1 MSNYT
6 SRYQIFYTDKD
17 KTPISVPRSLVVTD
31 AGDIVFIG
39 KNRKEYGEVFNTN
52 VLHLLEHFA
61 CPEGSDGMPDYNTVI
76 KPTLRNPT
84 VGQIWFNKTKKSP
97 FLWNGTKWVS
107 FASRNRTIGGNNGVL
122 YNGNQIPAP
131 LSNINGTL
139 TPMPYSDC
147 AWTVSPFGMTAAT
160 RLTYLECYTDK
171 DAWVTMR
178 YMVQGSLELVEG
190 YANYQIIGVGGSNEW
205 NGGNNGVPP
214 STPNIPG
221 LTPTPSVTRSGTP
234 QPTAPVT
241 PSVTPTITR
250 TPGMTRS
257 LTPTPTASRTE
268 TPVPS
273 VTRTQTP
280 TPSPTPTITP
290 TVSPS
295 VPPPIWINIF
305 DQKTVKDV
313 AVGTDYSLNY
323 RITEAG
329 LIIIYDNYGLS
340 IPSQWIY
347 NDSPVNYSIRVS
359 NVVGEPLTG
368 FVDDWLNTGVQRT
381 WGIVTTNTTAVGTYT
396 VTFLVEIMRNGDQQ
410 IMDRCNITLQ
420 INVI

>member
-6 SRYQIFYTDKD
+6 ARYQIFYTDKD
-17 KTPISVPRSLVVTD
+17 KTPISVPRSLIVTD

-61 CPEGSDGMPDYNTVI
+61 CPENSDGTPDLNTVI
-76 KPTLRNPT
+76 TPTLRNPMP
-84 VGQIWFNKTKKSP
+84 GQLWFNKTKKIP
-97 FLWNGTKWVS
+97 FVWNGTKWVS
-107 FASRNRTIGGNNGVL
+107 FANKSTPVMGNNGVL
-122 YNGNQIPAP
+122 YHGNQLPAP
-131 LSNINGTL
+131 IADPNNL
-139 TPMPYSDC
+139 TSKIKYEDC
-147 AWTVSPFGMTAAT
+147 AWTVSPFGMTAAP
-160 RLTYLECYTDK
+160 RLSYLECYTDK
-171 DAWVTMR
+171 EANLTMR
-178 YMVQGSLELVEG
+178 YMVQGSLDLLEG
-190 YANYQIIGVGGSNEW
+190 YANYQIIGIGGSGMF
-205 NGGNNGVPP
+205 NGGSNGVPP

-221 LTPTPSVTRSGTP
+221 LTPTPTVTRSATP
-234 QPTAPVT
+234 SATAMVT
-241 PSVTPTITR
+241 PTVTPTITR

-257 LTPTPTASRTE
+257 VTPTPTASRTE

-280 TPSPTPTITP
+280 TPSPTPTVTP

-313 AVGTDYSLNY
+313 SVGTEYSLNY
-323 RITEAG
+323 RVTESG
-329 LIIIYDNYGLS
+329 IIIIYDNYGMS

-359 NVVGEPLTG
+359 NVVGEPLSG

-381 WGIVTTNTTAVGTYT
+381 WGVVTTGSTPAGTYT
-396 VTFLVEIMRNGDQQ
+396 TTFMVEIMRNADQQ